1 MSSVRTSGR
10 MRSASRRLAGAFAVC
25 SGASLIS
32 VISLAGCFSVADGV
46 PPPLDQ
52 FYYPTSLAVSPGQK
66 TLYVVNSDF
75 DLQFSGGTVQ
85 ALDLER
91 LREAT
96 RSLRVALNEGA
107 AGVPDPKPAA
117 DACEKQSPA
126 LRAND
131 NPALYPG
138 PCSPVDAV
146 KYVKKAVVI
155 GAFASDAKLIV
166 RPEPCK
172 DIDPAAPVTRQGP
185 KARLFISVRGD
196 PSVTYFDVPDDRE
209 IFCDAS
215 PTPLDPDRTA
225 LLSCGS
231 ESNGGRCT
239 TSHLVGKDPSTSERE
254 LTLEVDPYGLD
265 ADERGEAIVV
275 AHQTKAGA
283 SLIVNDWDGIPA
295 LQFFAS
301 NLALGP
307 TDIGAAPIPLLVQE
321 NQAQFAS
328 GGTKGDVG
336 RIDYTPAF
344 VVSYR
349 AASEFGILRFE
360 NDLGSSPARPF
371 LSRGSATGIATTASS
386 TDSRGVKV
394 DGSARRACELA
405 CGDVDRKACLRA
417 CAENNPLGVY
427 MANRAPAALVIGRI
441 ETKFTEATDAN
452 GDVIVTGAYEIPSFY
467 DSVPLA
473 FGTSHVEVGHVVDKN
488 GQLSPRIF
496 AVTFDSR
503 FVFSYD
509 PEARRVDAIIRTGRG
524 PHAITFDSGIE
535 DLGNGQTRPYSTM
548 YVSHFTD
555 SYLGVV
561 DLDMNN
567 PTTFGSIYMTLGTP
581 VPPKG
586 SQ

>member
-1 MSSVRTSGR
+1 MTSVRTSGR
-10 MRSASRRLAGAFAVC
+10 GRTASLHLVGALAAC
-25 SGASLIS
+25 SGAGLIT
-32 VISLAGCFSVADGV
+32 LAGCFSIADGV
-46 PPPLDQ
+46 APPLDK
-52 FYYPTSLAVSPGQK
+52 FYYPTALAVSPGQK

-75 DLQFSGGTVQ
+75 DLQYSGGTVQ
-85 ALDLER
+85 ALDLVK
-91 LREAT
+91 LRET
-96 RSLRVALNEGA
+96 SGLLRKALNDGA
-107 AGVPDPKPAA
+107 AAA
-117 DACEKQSPA
+117 EPTAIAQVCKDVNLKLE
-126 LRAND
+126 AND

-138 PCSPVDAV
+138 PCSPVDSVPFVKTAV
-146 KYVKKAVVI
+146 LI

-166 RPEPCK
+166 RPDPCR
-172 DIDPAAPVTRQGP
+172 DVDPDAPVKRQGQ

-209 IFCDAS
+209 VFCDGSA
-215 PTPLDPDRTA
+215 TPLEADKTE

-231 ESNGGRCT
+231 ESNGGRCA

-265 ADERGEAIVV
+265 ADERGEALVV
-275 AHQTKAGA
+275 AHQTVAGA

-321 NQAQFAS
+321 NQAKFAA

-371 LSRGSATGIATTASS
+371 LSRGLSVGIATTASS

-394 DGSARRACELA
+394 DGSQRRACEEA
-405 CGDVDRKACLRA
+405 CGDVDRQACLRT
-417 CAENNPLGVY
+417 CVEKNPLGVY

-441 ETKFTEATDAN
+441 ETKFTEALDAN
-452 GDVIVTGAYEIPSFY
+452 GDVVVTGAYELPSFY
-467 DSVPLA
+467 ESVPLA
-473 FGTSHVEVGHVVDKN
+473 FGTSHVELGHVVDKN
-488 GQLSPRIF
+488 GKLSPRIF

-524 PHAITFDSGIE
+524 PHAITFDSGFE
-535 DLGNGQTRPYSTM
+535 DVSGQKRPYSTM
-548 YVSHFTD
+548 YISHFTD

-567 PTTFGSIYMTLGTP
+567 PTTFGSIYMTLGQP

>member
-1 MSSVRTSGR
+1 MASVRNPAR
-10 MRSASRRLAGAFAVC
+10 ARSRFLHVAGALAAC
-25 SGASLIS
+25 AATGL
-32 VISLAGCFSVADGV
+32 ISLAGCSTAEGV

-75 DLQFSGGTVQ
+75 DLQYSGGTVQ
-85 ALDLER
+85 TLDLTA
-91 LREAT
+91 LRNKT
-96 RSLRVALNEGA
+96 RTLRTTLNDA
-107 AGVPDPKPAA
+107 AAKETPDPVSAA
-117 DACEKQSPA
+117 CQAQSPA
-126 LRAND
+126 LKAND
-131 NPALYPG
+131 NTALYPG
-138 PCSPVDAV
+138 PCSPVDALPFV
-146 KYVKKAVVI
+146 NVEKSVVI

-172 DIDPAAPVTRQGP
+172 IVNSMTMERQGP
-185 KARLFISVRGD
+185 QARLFISVRGD
-196 PSVTYFDVPDDRE
+196 PSVTYFDVTDDRE
-209 IFCDAS
+209 IVCDS
-215 PTPLDPDRTA
+215 SSMPLEDKTP
-225 LLSCGS
+225 LLSCGA
-231 ESNGGRCT
+231 ESNNGRCA
-239 TSHLVGKDPSTSERE
+239 TSHLVGKDPSTSQRE

-265 ADERGEAIVV
+265 IDERGEAIVV
-275 AHQTKAGA
+275 AHQTQAGA

-301 NLALGP
+301 NLSLGP
-307 TDIGAAPIPLLVQE
+307 TDIGAAPIPLLIQE
-321 NQAQFAS
+321 NHALFAQ
-328 GGTKGDVG
+328 GGTKGDAG

-349 AASEFGILRFE
+349 AASEFGLLRFE
-360 NDLGSSPARPF
+360 NDLGSSPPRPF

-386 TDSRGVKV
+386 LDSRGVKV
-394 DGSARRACELA
+394 DGSQRRACELA
-405 CGDVDRKACLRA
+405 CGDADRKACLRA
-417 CAENNPLGVY
+417 CVENNPLGVY

-441 ETKFTEATDAN
+441 DTKFTEATDAN
-452 GDVIVTGAYEIPSFY
+452 GDVVVTGAYEIPSFY

-473 FGTSHVEVGHVVDKN
+473 FGTSHVELGHVVDKN
-488 GQLSPRIF
+488 GELSPRIF

-524 PHAITFDSGIE
+524 PHAITFDSGME
-535 DLGNGQTRPYSTM
+535 DIGNGEMRPYSTM

-561 DLDMNN
+561 DLDTNN

>member
-1 MSSVRTSGR
+1 MSSVRNSAR
-10 MRSASRRLAGAFAVC
+10 VRSRSVHVAGALAAC
-25 SGASLIS
+25 SGAGLIS
-32 VISLAGCFSVADGV
+32 LGSLAGCFSVAEGV
-46 PPPLDQ
+46 PPPLDR
-52 FYYPTSLAVSPGQK
+52 FYYPTSLVVSPGQN

-75 DLQFSGGTVQ
+75 DLQYSGGTVQ
-85 ALDLER
+85 ALDLAA
-91 LREAT
+91 LRT
-96 RSLRVALNEGA
+96 TSQKLRTALNEGA
-107 AGVPDPKPAA
+107 AKDTPDAVSL
-117 DACEKQSPA
+117 ACQAQSPA
-126 LRAND
+126 LKAND
-131 NPALYPG
+131 NVALYPG

-146 KYVKKAVVI
+146 PFVKDAVVI

-172 DIDPAAPVTRQGP
+172 IVDPMTMERQGP
-185 KARLFISVRGD
+185 QARLFISVRGD
-196 PSVTYFDVPDDRE
+196 PSVTYFDVPDDRP
-209 IFCDAS
+209 IFCDSS
-215 PTPLDPDRTA
+215 PTPLVDSTP
-225 LLSCGS
+225 LLACGA
-231 ESNGGRCT
+231 ESNNGRCA
-239 TSHLVGKDPSTSERE
+239 TSHLVGKDPSTSQRD

-265 ADERGEAIVV
+265 IDERGESVVV
-275 AHQTKAGA
+275 AHQTQAGA

-301 NLALGP
+301 NLSVGP
-307 TDIGAAPIPLLVQE
+307 TDIGAAPIPLLIQE
-321 NQAQFAS
+321 NHSLFAQ

-349 AASEFGILRFE
+349 AASEFGLLRFE
-360 NDLGSSPARPF
+360 NDLGSSPPRPF
-371 LSRGSATGIATTASS
+371 LSRGATTGIATTASS
-386 TDSRGVKV
+386 FDSRGVKV
-394 DGSARRACELA
+394 DGSQRRACELA

-417 CAENNPLGVY
+417 CVEKNPLGVY
-427 MANRAPAALVIGRI
+427 LANRAPAALVIGRVD
-441 ETKFTEATDAN
+441 TKFTEATDAN
-452 GDVIVTGAYEIPSFY
+452 GDVVVTGAYEIPSFY

-473 FGTSHVEVGHVVDKN
+473 FGTSHVELGHVVDKN

-509 PEARRVDAIIRTGRG
+509 PEARRIDAIIRTGRG
-524 PHAITFDSGIE
+524 PHAITFDSGME
-535 DLGNGQTRPYSTM
+535 DIGNGQIRPYSTM

-555 SYLGVV
+555 SYVGVV

-567 PTTFGSIYMTLGTP
+567 VTTFGSIYMTLGTP